1 MEVLLVPPLFL
12 VPAFV
17 IPSIYRLFRFIFAPT
32 TGFVV
37 SRYQE
42 VTELIFYVGLFL
54 FVALAFTNARAWV
67 TDQSTVNR
75 ATLHF
80 APLLVVFVMLAFR
93 AFAERWAATHPGPA
107 VAPAGSQTPAT

>member
-1 MEVLLVPPLFL
+1 M
-12 VPAFV
+12 
-17 IPSIYRLFRFIFAPT
+17 
-32 TGFVV
+32 
-37 SRYQE
+37 
-42 VTELIFYVGLFL
+42 LFL

-93 AFAERWAATHPGPA
+93 AFAERWAATHPDPA
-107 VAPAGSQTPAT
+107 VAPAGTQTPAT